1 MYSDL
6 TKELTGAKINHGLE
20 ILMSEKVLLPVT
32 QVLNVKKKFKLKSGL
47 QGQRHKHRYLKE
59 F

>member
-32 QVLNVKKKFKLKSGL
+32 QVLNVKKNLSLNQVYNG
-47 QGQRHKHRYLKE
+47 RDTNTDI
-59 F
+59 